1 MTALLD
7 RTDVSVDLQ
16 HRVVGEYVYLPGLCL
31 TVPQA
36 ARLFAVSHSDSR
48 QALERLV
55 EAAFL
60 QRDGACYVRTESSLC
75 GE

>member
-1 MTALLD
+1 MTGLLD
-7 RTDVSVDLQ
+7 RRDVNLDLQ
-16 HRVVGEYVYLPGLCL
+16 YRVVGEYVYLPGLCL

-36 ARLFAVSHSDSR
+36 ARLFAVSQSDSR

-60 QRDGACYVRTESSLC
+60 HRDGACYVRTGSSLR

>member
-7 RTDVSVDLQ
+7 RTDVNVDL
-16 HRVVGEYVYLPGLCL
+16 HYRVVGEYVYLPGLCL

-36 ARLFAVSHSDSR
+36 ARLFAVSQSDSR

-60 QRDGACYVRTESSLC
+60 QRAGACYVRTESSLG